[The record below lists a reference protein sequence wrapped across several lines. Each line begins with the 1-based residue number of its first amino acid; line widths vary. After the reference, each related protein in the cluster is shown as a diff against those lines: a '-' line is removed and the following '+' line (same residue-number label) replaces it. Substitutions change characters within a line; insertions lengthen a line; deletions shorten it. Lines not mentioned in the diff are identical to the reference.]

1 MCVLLPQST
10 CKKTQKAKATDGS
23 SHRRR
28 RLYGKILQIYNR
40 AAATDT
46 HTHDPATN
54 STGNSTYSL
63 ASEATAS
70 HRPDARSDARPSP
83 KTSPQQQQQQRQQ
96 APSREFQLCN
106 WKEEGGNAL
115 AKEEMVPKF
124 LFGELDIVLCYES
137 KKTVRLCSGN
147 GEERKR
153 EGRRGGLGLLYTFGG
168 RVGWLSVAVVI
179 WVSQRVD
186 SVVREVEWLA
196 FLGS

>member
-40 AAATDT
+40 VA
-46 HTHDPATN
+46 ATN
-54 STGNSTYSL
+54 STGKSTHSL

-70 HRPDARSDARPSP
+70 HRPDGRSDARPSP
-83 KTSPQQQQQQRQQ
+83 KTSQQHQQQQRQQ

-106 WKEEGGNAL
+106 WKEEGGNAV

-124 LFGELDIVLCYES
+124 LFGELDIVLCCKS

-153 EGRRGGLGLLYTFGG
+153 EGRRGGLGLLYTVGG
-168 RVGWLSVAVVI
+168 R
-179 WVSQRVD
+179 
-186 SVVREVEWLA
+186 
-196 FLGS
+196 LG